1 MSDQQDHLMQFVG
14 DNHKPEQPEIIT
26 NIEKF
31 GQSTRQKVEHIETT
45 ADSNWMDIE
54 LGFLPYN
61 KFYKDGT
68 HIFIRPAKTI
78 EIESFAI
85 VNDKNPFDVQ
95 LKVNELI
102 KACTKIQYRDGHVG
116 SYEEIQ
122 DGDRETLAILIA
134 RATAKNGR
142 KIAKNVTCTCGHEEM
157 IEFIPKNYVYQ
168 EPDPDAEAWFNKE
181 TKRYEFQLAD
191 GSQINLAP
199 PSIGL
204 ASSINQYIF
213 YKTAQSE
220 GKVMPNLAFM
230 QVLPYIKAAMGVTEM
245 DTDQLENEEFAFGKM
260 NDEHF
265 MFIDNALEK
274 INYGVKEARCNCS
287 KCGKVLTTPFRY
299 PDGARALLIIPNAF
313 NQLIRKPV

>member
-1 MSDQQDHLMQFVG
+1 MSDQPDHLMNFLG
-14 DNHKPEQPEIIT
+14 ENHKPEQPEIIT
-26 NIEKF
+26 NIETF
-31 GQSTRQKVEHIETT
+31 GQSTRQKVKHIETT
-45 ADSNWMDIE
+45 ADSNWIDIE
-54 LGFLPYN
+54 LAFLPYN

-102 KACTKIQYRDGHVG
+102 KACTKVQHLDGHIG

-134 RATAKNGR
+134 RASAKNGR
-142 KIAKNVTCTCGHEEM
+142 KIAKTVNCTCGSEEV
-157 IEFIPKNYVYQ
+157 IEFIPANYVYQ
-168 EPDPDAEAWFNKE
+168 EPNAEAEAWFNPN

-220 GKVMPNLAFM
+220 GKIMPNLSFM
-230 QVLPYIKAAMGVTEM
+230 QILPYIKAANGVTEL
-245 DTDQLENEEFAFGKM
+245 TTEQLETEEFAFGKM

-265 MFIDNALEK
+265 MFIDDAVEK

-287 KCGKVLTTPFRY
+287 KCGKELTTPFRY
-299 PDGARALLIIPNAF
+299 PNGARALLIIPNAF
-313 NQLIRKPV
+313 NQLIRK